1 MSLHFA
7 IRAHLRKLLS
17 ALGAGKYFNE
27 AGQNKVREG
36 VRMGDSEAKKAE
48 SDGGDSNK
56 PGSVPNIPRSVPELM
71 NGAIDFVKS
80 GGRGVN
86 QMNMLSMPFCYFN
99 YDIQINNVP
108 GAPPRKHNKPHLVIQ
123 LDAARPNV
131 PTLAEWF
138 DQNNIR
144 VLNVAGPR
152 ESKTPGVHQLACRF
166 LDEFFQNGAVEP

>member
-1 MSLHFA
+1 
-7 IRAHLRKLLS
+7 
-17 ALGAGKYFNE
+17 
-27 AGQNKVREG
+27 
-36 VRMGDSEAKKAE
+36 MGDSEAKKAE

-108 GAPPRKHNKPHLVIQ
+108 GAPPDTGHEKQRPGRLVQ
-123 LDAARPNV
+123 RAL
-131 PTLAEWF
+131 
-138 DQNNIR
+138 
-144 VLNVAGPR
+144 
-152 ESKTPGVHQLACRF
+152 
-166 LDEFFQNGAVEP
+166 